1 MEDNPID
8 NQKLWS
14 TVFKLYDRDNSG
26 FADQGDTIA
35 AMVTMGH
42 APEVA
47 RQMLTRRCDDGLPNL
62 ELFQLLLE
70 ECVSLNAG
78 VDIGASGWQKELVK
92 HLLGVL
98 KEFEK
103 RALARGEFMIA
114 AESRHRV
121 KQLKETEELR
131 QKDEMVVRQGTEKS
145 GVAEAHVREAVE
157 FNKAW
162 TTNMSEF
169 ELRATQIVQELR
181 RPLPYPYPYPHP
193 TPTPTPTPLLTSCRS
208 CATNRRPPLWP
219 SLRPPVWRRRRASS
233 HPRSAP
239 PPHRLCTA
247 SARPLC
253 YVHARRCFPITYG
266 CSRYH
271 IWLQPPSHMVA
282 GGARPDQDA
291 GAVGALGQLS
301 RGAEDREEGAR
312 EPAQGRLVDAGDT
325 THTHA
330 THTHTH
336 TQTSRTRHAHA
347 THTTRARHARRPR
360 TRHAWGTRGHARARI
375 GHAHAH
381 ATTHTHTA
389 HGTRTRARTH
399 AHAHTVGAGD
409 GRRGRRQEGGRL

>member
-1 MEDNPID
+1 MEDSPID

-181 RPLPYPYPYPHP
+181 LPLPYPYPYP
-193 TPTPTPTPLLTSCRS
+193 T
-208 CATNRRPPLWP
+208 P
-219 SLRPPVWRRRRASS
+219 SLVQELRDKQEAALVAIVETTRVEAKARVKPSKV
-233 HPRSAP
+233 
-239 PPHRLCTA
+239 CTA
-247 SARPLC
+247 SAPPLHRLRTPFMLC
-253 YVHARRCFPITYG
+253 PCQAVLP
-266 CSRYH
+266 YH
-271 IWLQPPSHMVA
+271 IWLQPLPHVVA
-282 GGARPDQDA
+282 A
-291 GAVGALGQLS
+291 S
-301 RGAEDREEGAR
+301 I
-312 EPAQGRLVDAGDT
+312 T
-325 THTHA
+325 YIC
-330 THTHTH
+330 
-336 TQTSRTRHAHA
+336 
-347 THTTRARHARRPR
+347 RRCS
-360 TRHAWGTRGHARARI
+360 T
-375 GHAHAH
+375 
-381 ATTHTHTA
+381 
-389 HGTRTRARTH
+389 
-399 AHAHTVGAGD
+399 
-409 GRRGRRQEGGRL
+409 

>member
-70 ECVSLNAG
+70 ECVSLNGG

-181 RPLPYPYPYPHP
+181 DKQEAALVAIVETTRVEAKARVKPSKAVLDLIK
-193 TPTPTPTPLLTSCRS
+193 TQERLARS
-208 CATNRRPPLWP
+208 GNYLEAQKIEKKVHEN
-219 SLRPPVWRRRRASS
+219 LRKDASS
-233 HPRSAP
+233 MQATADEGAAKKVDVFKRQQRLEIEGLVARIERGRAEHKGHWAQGAARLMQSHKNMVTDLNLRQNLEANKVAVAIKSSMVPVMKGRSVSPRSKTPKNAYAGKLAP
-239 PPHRLCTA
+239 APRM
-247 SARPLC
+247 RPSKL
-253 YVHARRCFPITYG
+253 P
-266 CSRYH
+266 
-271 IWLQPPSHMVA
+271 
-282 GGARPDQDA
+282 
-291 GAVGALGQLS
+291 AV
-301 RGAEDREEGAR
+301 EG
-312 EPAQGRLVDAGDT
+312 
-325 THTHA
+325 
-330 THTHTH
+330 
-336 TQTSRTRHAHA
+336 
-347 THTTRARHARRPR
+347 PR
-360 TRHAWGTRGHARARI
+360 
-375 GHAHAH
+375 
-381 ATTHTHTA
+381 
-389 HGTRTRARTH
+389 
-399 AHAHTVGAGD
+399 
-409 GRRGRRQEGGRL
+409 

>member
-1 MEDNPID
+1 MEDSPID

-181 RPLPYPYPYPHP
+181 LPLPYPYPYPYPYSYPYPYP
-193 TPTPTPTPLLTSCRS
+193 TPSLVQELRDKQEAALVAIVETTRVE
-208 CATNRRPPLWP
+208 AKARVKP
-219 SLRPPVWRRRRASS
+219 SKV
-233 HPRSAP
+233 
-239 PPHRLCTA
+239 CTA
-247 SARPLC
+247 SAPPLHRLRTPFMLC
-253 YVHARRCFPITYG
+253 PCQAVLP
-266 CSRYH
+266 YH
-271 IWLQPPSHMVA
+271 IWLQPLPHVVA
-282 GGARPDQDA
+282 A
-291 GAVGALGQLS
+291 S
-301 RGAEDREEGAR
+301 I
-312 EPAQGRLVDAGDT
+312 T
-325 THTHA
+325 YIC
-330 THTHTH
+330 
-336 TQTSRTRHAHA
+336 
-347 THTTRARHARRPR
+347 RRCS
-360 TRHAWGTRGHARARI
+360 T
-375 GHAHAH
+375 
-381 ATTHTHTA
+381 
-389 HGTRTRARTH
+389 
-399 AHAHTVGAGD
+399 
-409 GRRGRRQEGGRL
+409 